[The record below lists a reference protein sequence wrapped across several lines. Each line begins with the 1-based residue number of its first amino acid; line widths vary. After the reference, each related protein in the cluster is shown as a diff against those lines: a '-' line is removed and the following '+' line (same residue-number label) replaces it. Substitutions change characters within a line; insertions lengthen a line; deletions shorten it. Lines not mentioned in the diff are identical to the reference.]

1 MQQAWYSNVY
11 RRNVVDMHIS
21 DVDERFM
28 GQFDAERYVDLLKH
42 AHVQSAVVYA
52 HSHAGLCFYP
62 SRVGPMHKGLG
73 GRDIVAEVV
82 ELCHKNGIAV
92 VLYLSLIH
100 DTWAYRTHPD
110 WRIVGPDG
118 QGVAER
124 SRYGLCC
131 PNSPY
136 RGYAA
141 EMAREVCER
150 FDVEGIRFDMTFWP
164 TVCYCA
170 HCRRRWRDEG
180 EGDLPAVVDWQD
192 PRWVRFARVRE
203 EWLVEFAARQTAAV
217 KETNPSLSV
226 EHQSSTYP
234 LNWRLGVTA
243 QLAAQNDFLQGDF
256 YGDALQGS
264 FVRKLFFNLSPAH
277 PAGFETSVG
286 VDLRDYT
293 ALKSEELL
301 QAKAFAALADGCAF
315 VFIDSIDPLGTM
327 NPVVYERMRRVFE
340 RTMPYERHLGG
351 EPCQDVAVYLSTRSK
366 FDPADNGK
374 AVNDPHL
381 SSHAP
386 HVDAALSACKSLL
399 DDHIPFTVITDRNL
413 DTLSR
418 HRVLVLPNLLVVDR
432 REVDAFRAYVRSGGS
447 LYASKYTSLV
457 TVDGVKQRDLLLAD
471 LLGISYQGETRERF
485 TYIAPQTG
493 HEQLY
498 GAYTCRH
505 PPGLHGS
512 QLVVEARPGVQVLG
526 ELVLPYTDPADPI
539 RFASIHNNPPGI
551 YTGAPAIVLNRFG
564 QGRTIYVS
572 GDLESAAPHR
582 ELFANL
588 IRLLGEPFSF
598 EMDAPKSVELTLFDD
613 REEQRLIVHLVNL
626 QHELPNIPVEDIR
639 VRVRLNG
646 RVPGRLLILPEGKEL
661 SYALKNGCAAFVAPR
676 LETYA
681 MYALEYRA

>member
-1 MQQAWYSNVY
+1 
-11 RRNVVDMHIS
+11 
-21 DVDERFM
+21 
-28 GQFDAERYVDLLKH
+28 
-42 AHVQSAVVYA
+42 
-52 HSHAGLCFYP
+52 
-62 SRVGPMHKGLG
+62 
-73 GRDIVAEVV
+73 
-82 ELCHKNGIAV
+82 
-92 VLYLSLIH
+92 
-100 DTWAYRTHPD
+100 
-110 WRIVGPDG
+110 
-118 QGVAER
+118 
-124 SRYGLCC
+124 
-131 PNSPY
+131 
-136 RGYAA
+136 
-141 EMAREVCER
+141 
-150 FDVEGIRFDMTFWP
+150 
-164 TVCYCA
+164 
-170 HCRRRWRDEG
+170 
-180 EGDLPAVVDWQD
+180 VVDWQD
-192 PRWVRFARVRE
+192 VRWVGFARKRE
-203 EWLVEFAARQTAAV
+203 EWLVEFAARQTGVVKAVDAA
-217 KETNPSLSV
+217 LSV

-243 QLAAQNDFLQGDF
+243 QLAPQNDFLQGDF

-264 FVRKLFFNLSPAH
+264 FVRKLFTKLSSAH
-277 PAGFETSVG
+277 PAGFETSIG

-340 RTMPYERHLGG
+340 RSMPYERYLGG

-374 AVNDPHL
+374 TVDDPHL
-381 SSHAP
+381 SSRAP

-399 DDHIPFTVITDRNL
+399 DGHIPYTVITERSL

-418 HRVLVLPNLLVVDR
+418 HRVVLLPNLLVVDR
-432 REVDAFRAYVRSGGS
+432 REVDAFRAYVRAGGR

-457 TVDGVKQRDLLLAD
+457 TSDGVRQDDLLLAD
-471 LLGISYQGETRERF
+471 LLGVSYQGETRETF
-485 TYIAPQTG
+485 TYIAPQAG

-498 GAYTCRH
+498 GAYTRRH

-512 QLVVEARPGVQVLG
+512 QLVVEARPGAQVLG
-526 ELVLPYTDPADPI
+526 ELVLPYTDPADPV

-551 YTGAPAIVLNRFG
+551 YTGAPAIVLNRYG
-564 QGRTIYVS
+564 RGRTIYVS

-582 ELFANL
+582 ELFLNL

-598 EMDAPKSVELTLFDD
+598 EMEAPKSVEMTLFDD
-613 REEQRLIVHLVNL
+613 RQEQRYVVHLVNL
-626 QHELPNIPVEDIR
+626 QHELPNIPVDDIR

-646 RVPGRLLILPEGKEL
+646 RVPGRLRVLPEGNEL
-661 SYALKNGCAAFVAPR
+661 PYAVEKGWAAFTAPR